1 MSTET
6 TVLTESQ
13 QKILEFITGYVEKHE
28 VPPTIREIQKGAGIS
43 STSMV
48 SYHLKALERA
58 QLLNRYERQS
68 RGVVINNPKKII
80 SSNMVS
86 TVVSV
91 DIELAPRPAGRTRR
105 FSLTFLC

>member
-1 MSTET
+1 MANET

-68 RGVVINNPKKII
+68 RGVVTDVIRIRSRRAI
-80 SSNMVS
+80 VS
-86 TVVSV
+86 TSG
-91 DIELAPRPAGRTRR
+91 RPAHQ
-105 FSLTFLC
+105 